1 MLRLLPALIL
11 WSALALGQ
19 TEDANALF
27 QKQDWAGAAR
37 LYDAAVK
44 TNAADGQ
51 AWFRLG
57 TCLHRLNRNEESR
70 QAFHKALDLNFQPVQ
85 AKVVIA
91 RSYFKDG
98 DQAEGLR
105 WLKQAVDAGFA
116 NAALMDN
123 DPDLLRVKALPEV
136 VRLREQIDGNANPCR
151 NQPEY
156 HQFDFW
162 LGEWDVMSPGAPGP
176 VHSRIER
183 LLDGCIIQENWMP
196 PGVAGGKSWNF
207 YNPATKMW
215 EQVWVAPG
223 GSFKLQGTFREGA
236 MRFEGRLPRSGAP
249 DRLDK
254 LTFTPMDGGRVHQYW
269 EQSLD
274 AGKTWVV
281 SFDGIYSPRR

>member
-27 QKQDWAGAAR
+27 QEQDWAGAAR

-151 NQPEY
+151 N
-156 HQFDFW
+156 
-162 LGEWDVMSPGAPGP
+162 
-176 VHSRIER
+176 
-183 LLDGCIIQENWMP
+183 
-196 PGVAGGKSWNF
+196 
-207 YNPATKMW
+207 
-215 EQVWVAPG
+215 
-223 GSFKLQGTFREGA
+223 
-236 MRFEGRLPRSGAP
+236 
-249 DRLDK
+249 
-254 LTFTPMDGGRVHQYW
+254 
-269 EQSLD
+269 
-274 AGKTWVV
+274 
-281 SFDGIYSPRR
+281 